1 VRRGTIAIVGRP
13 NVGKSTLFNRIVGG
27 KRAIV
32 HGRPGVTRD
41 RNFARAAWAGREF
54 WLVDTGGWAAGDE
67 GPLAEAIR
75 RQVTLAIESADV
87 IIFLVDART
96 GVHPADF
103 EVAALLRPLSA
114 RVLVA
119 ANKVDEPT
127 TDRLSHLE
135 FHELGLGEPAPVSAG
150 TGKGTG
156 DLLDRAVALLPP
168 TDTEAADADAIAVAV
183 VGRPNVGKSS
193 VMNRLLGEE
202 RSVVG
207 PEAGTT
213 RDAVDS
219 PLRYHG
225 MTLNFIDTAGLRKRS
240 KVIDEVEFYS
250 TLRTEKAVER
260 ADVCVLVVDA
270 ADGVHLQDIRVA
282 SEAWDRGTGLIVAVN
297 KWDLVDEKDPNTAE
311 RGRAVVAERVPFLG
325 AVPFVYVSALTGQR
339 VRKILDL
346 IVEVATD
353 RTRRIPT
360 AEVNRVLEGLR
371 QRLQPPQRGGHDVKV
386 LYGSQIGTA
395 PPTFALVC
403 NHPDAIPE
411 AYQRFL
417 LNGFR
422 EAWGFSGVPIRL
434 KLRRKRG
441 RQ

>member
-1 VRRGTIAIVGRP
+1 MRHGTIAIVGRP

-54 WLVDTGGWAAGDE
+54 WLVDTGGWATGDE
-67 GPLAEAIR
+67 DPLAEAIR
-75 RQVTLAIESADV
+75 RQVTLAIDSADV
-87 IIFLVDART
+87 ILFVVDARA
-96 GVHPADF
+96 GVHPADL
-103 EVAALLRPLSA
+103 EVAALLRHLSD

-119 ANKVDEPT
+119 ANKVDDPATEPHA
-127 TDRLSHLE
+127 HLQ
-135 FHELGLGEPAPVSAG
+135 FHELGLGDPAPVSAG

-156 DLLDRAVALLPP
+156 DLLDRAVALLPSA
-168 TDTEAADADAIAVAV
+168 DTEGADADAIAVAV

-225 MTLNFIDTAGLRKRS
+225 LTLNFIDTAGLRKRS

-270 ADGVHLQDIRVA
+270 ADGVHVQDIRVA
-282 SEAWDRGTGLIVAVN
+282 SEAWERGTGLIVAVN

-311 RGRAVVAERVPFLG
+311 RGRAAVAERVPFLG
-325 AVPFVYVSALTGQR
+325 AVPFVYVSALSGQR

-346 IVEVATD
+346 IVRVAAD
-353 RTRRIPT
+353 RTRRIAT
-360 AEVNRVLEGLR
+360 AEVNRVLEGLQ

>member
-96 GVHPADF
+96 GVHPADL

-270 ADGVHLQDIRVA
+270 ADGVHVQDIRVA

-353 RTRRIPT
+353 RTRRIAT